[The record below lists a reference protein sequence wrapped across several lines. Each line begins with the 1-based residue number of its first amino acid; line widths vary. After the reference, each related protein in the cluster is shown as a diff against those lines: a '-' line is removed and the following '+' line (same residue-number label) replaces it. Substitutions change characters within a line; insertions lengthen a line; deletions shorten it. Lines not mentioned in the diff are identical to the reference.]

1 MGSGEG
7 GVGGDDVGDS
17 HSNSKLIL
25 LLLLLINNIIINIH
39 S

>member
-17 HSNSKLIL
+17 HSNPKLV
-25 LLLLLINNIIINIH
+25 LLLINNITINIH

>member
-25 LLLLLINNIIINIH
+25 LLVLNKNIIINIH

>member
-25 LLLLLINNIIINIH
+25 LLLVLKTTLYYY
-39 S
+39 